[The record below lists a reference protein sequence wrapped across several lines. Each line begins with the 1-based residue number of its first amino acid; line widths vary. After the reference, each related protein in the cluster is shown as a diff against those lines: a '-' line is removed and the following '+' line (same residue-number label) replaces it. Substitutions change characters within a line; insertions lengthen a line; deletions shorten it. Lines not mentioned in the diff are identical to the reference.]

1 MLWLVEKIDGLTDGL
16 ISALKR
22 GGYKSFIIDDLSS
35 EDDLSRFEHL
45 QSPIIYYGSLNLAM
59 KLKDKYPSWN
69 PGIYGDRESYR
80 CTNYYPLFGENHIN
94 HDYTYM
100 TFGEFNKELVRNKPL
115 FVRPDSILKEFT
127 GTVVSFENFDEKYKL
142 MSFYD
147 DVVTPELPI
156 IVSSVKNILGEWR
169 FIVVDNE
176 IISGQDCGDEV
187 LKFASKMSKTPIPDR
202 VWVLDICLSNLGYKV
217 LEIGCFSFAEIY
229 SRDYDTIIRKVN
241 NIYEIL

>member
-1 MLWLVEKIDGLTDGL
+1 MMLWLVEKIDGLTDGL

-35 EDDLSRFEHL
+35 EDDLSKFESL

-59 KLKDKYPSWN
+59 KLKERFPSWY
-69 PGIYGDRESYR
+69 PGIYGDGKWYK

-100 TFGEFNKELVRNKPL
+100 TFGDFNKELVKDKPL

-127 GTVVSFENFDEKYKL
+127 GTVVSFDDFDEKYKL

-169 FIVVDNE
+169 FIVIDNE
-176 IISGQDCGDEV
+176 IISGEKCNDEV
-187 LKFASKMSKTPIPDR
+187 LKFATEMAKTNIPDR
-202 VWVLDICLSNLGYKV
+202 VWVLDICLTDSGYKV

-229 SRDYDTIIRKVN
+229 SRDYENIIKKV
-241 NIYEIL
+241 ELCQTK